1 MAAWYLTGQRVEIES
16 KSVQADDVVTVYRR
30 RVVVKEYRRETATG
44 FSFADETQ
52 IYGGENLTRVT
63 EHSYETDPITGATFE
78 HKTVVKPNVSNSQ
91 VSFNVGLRA
100 RLYLF

>member
-1 MAAWYLTGQRVEIES
+1 MAAWYLTGKRVEIES

-30 RVVVKEYRRETATG
+30 RVVVEEYRRVTATG

-78 HKTVVKPNVSNSQ
+78 HKTVVKPNVWTKAATYTAGETENE
-91 VSFNVGLRA
+91 
-100 RLYLF
+100 